1 MVKSKSEIENG
12 GKPAEEIRIGTVV
25 GVSTLGIDYDM
36 EEGEII
42 EDDIVDTA
50 AVGDADENTVAE
62 KLGNED
68 DLNMT

>member
-12 GKPAEEIRIGTVV
+12 GKPGEEMKIGTVV

-42 EDDIVDTA
+42 EDDVVDTA
-50 AVGDADENTVAE
+50 AVGDADETTVTE